1 MIVPEAFGRR
11 MFRVYGAA
19 GTLWVSSLPR
29 LVEEIQTLWNVR
41 VGQAV
46 PNLTYNFVAP
56 AEGEAGERYVVKLSP
71 GGEEGAREAA
81 AMSAFAGRVATRLVR
96 RDAGMKAMLLER
108 AEPGDDLRP
117 VPDPEAALIAADV
130 LERLWSAQPTEG
142 LADLEEWT
150 RVLERF
156 AGRQHPL
163 PIEHF
168 ARASRLRRELLADPP
183 ERVVLHGDLH
193 HTNVL
198 RTEDRGWLAIDPKG
212 VTGEKAFDIV
222 MFLLNPEPVPWER
235 DVGRVVCLVDRV

>member
-1 MIVPEAFGRR
+1 
-11 MFRVYGAA
+11 
-19 GTLWVSSLPR
+19 
-29 LVEEIQTLWNVR
+29 
-41 VGQAV
+41 
-46 PNLTYNFVAP
+46 
-56 AEGEAGERYVVKLSP
+56 
-71 GGEEGAREAA
+71 
-81 AMSAFAGRVATRLVR
+81 
-96 RDAGMKAMLLER
+96 MLLER

-212 VTGEKAFDIV
+212 VTGEKAFDIL

-235 DVGRVVCLVDRV
+235 NLFRIDTFVDRLKLDRQRVFAWCYVQSVVSACWTVEDNEHGWERSMRFAEALSLELA